1 MTANAMLKDSLIR
14 FFKLDNIAS
23 NFTGYIETRMEL
35 LKIEIREDITKGLSR
50 VVIFILMA
58 FVFTLFV
65 FFISM
70 AAAYKLGEFAGQF
83 GGFAIIAGVYLLV
96 TLILF
101 LMRERIIRVIEK
113 QVQDITK
120 KRK

>member
-1 MTANAMLKDSLIR
+1 MLKDSLIK
-14 FFKLDNIAS
+14 FFKLGDIAS
-23 NFTGYIETRMEL
+23 NFTGYVETRIEL
-35 LKIEIREDITKGLSR
+35 LKIEIREDIAKGLSKL
-50 VVIFILMA
+50 VVFVLMA

-70 AAAYKLGEFAGQF
+70 AAAYKLGESVGQF
-83 GGFAIIAGVYLLV
+83 GGFAIVAGVYLLLALGV
-96 TLILF
+96 F
-101 LMRERIIRVIEK
+101 FMRDSIGKKIEK

>member
-1 MTANAMLKDSLIR
+1 MTATDMLKDTLIK
-14 FFKLDNIAS
+14 FFKLDDIAS

-35 LKIEIREDITKGLSR
+35 LKIEIREDIAKGLSR
-50 VVIFILMA
+50 VIVFILLA

-70 AAAYKLGEFAGQF
+70 AAAYKLSEFAGQF

-96 TLILF
+96 ALILF
-101 LMRERIIRVIEK
+101 LRRERIINMIEK
-113 QVQDITK
+113 QIQDITK